1 MGSEDVGRL
10 RIGREVLGTEEM
22 VGLARD
28 LRTFGASSWGLRDV
42 EDDTDDMIISVKGTG
57 VGNVGRKMA

>member
-1 MGSEDVGRL
+1 
-10 RIGREVLGTEEM
+10 
-22 VGLARD
+22 
-28 LRTFGASSWGLRDV
+28 LRDV